1 MIYGLYLKFWLVMIE
16 IFLLTSIYLTW
27 LILNAFI
34 IIILVIIG
42 WREQM
47 VKSGT
52 YSASFSLRFCYH
64 FPTTTA
70 HTHGYVLRLTR
81 EFCFFTVSFD
91 DDS

>member
-27 LILNAFI
+27 LTLNAFI

-47 VKSGT
+47 VKPEHT
-52 YSASFSLRFCYH
+52 QLV
-64 FPTTTA
+64 FPW
-70 HTHGYVLRLTR
+70 G
-81 EFCFFTVSFD
+81 FVSIFPPLLLIRTD
-91 DDS
+91 MYYD

>member
-34 IIILVIIG
+34 IIIIVIIG

-47 VKSGT
+47 VKPGT
-52 YSASFSLRFCYH
+52 YSASF
-64 FPTTTA
+64 FPWGFVIIFPPLLLIRTDM
-70 HTHGYVLRLTR
+70 YY
-81 EFCFFTVSFD
+81 D
-91 DDS
+91 